1 MKKYSFLII
10 SLLFIQGFVFS
21 QGNFNMGSTRNV
33 SAGCGA
39 FIFDNGGTGNYGA
52 NRNDTIT
59 IYSNNP
65 LLPFVKVT
73 IEEMNID
80 VSDTMYIYNS
90 NTADPAKIVYIGG
103 ISAPWINDS
112 NPIILGD
119 WATFATIDNPSGA
132 ITIRFKSNGTT
143 QGAGFKLSCECI
155 TACQRINGMI
165 NPTASV
171 PPLVLEDGFLY
182 ANVCQYQTATF
193 TGYGDY
199 IDNDVAYHQS
209 DDSTYFSWNL
219 GDTTISGWGLSTV
232 THYYIPGRGYD
243 VVLFLSDQRSCVNQ
257 NAAILRVRTSKNP
270 ITNIAPLPDVCS
282 GTNIDLSVGYGSGSN
297 VIVAPITSEQQSS
310 LSFDST
316 MFVPDGPNCAGMPTC
331 YNTNVTFTSFLPN
344 QQVATLNDIV
354 SICFTMEHSYLGD
367 LQFRVVCPNGQS
379 TITHAQPNGGGLY
392 LGVPVDDSGGCT
404 ANPSSRGTGWN
415 YCWSQN
421 TTMGFGYHGS
431 APNYLHLGQGT
442 RCDSTNRT
450 ANTNYYKPM
459 NSFASLIGCPL
470 NGVWSIEI
478 CDLYGIDDG
487 WIFGWTLNLDPSL
500 LPTPWSYTVLV
511 EEVLW
516 SGPLI
521 TPTSDTTAVIETP
534 DAGAFDYTF
543 SVIDEYGCAYDSTF
557 TLNVVQS
564 PQFDL
569 GADVN
574 ICSGALVQVDPQYNT
589 PGAVYSWSDGTNDAL
604 LTTTVPGNYCLT
616 ITQSNGN
623 ITCQSNDCVS
633 IVINPQPVAEFSA
646 APTQGCS
653 PLWVQFTDLSTPSGI
668 PFTYYWDFGD
678 PYTSQN
684 TSNEQN
690 PFHIYENYGTYDV
703 TLRIVTDAGCES
715 EIVKTGMIQVYAT
728 PVANFLA
735 NPETVSLSDNPDV
748 YFQNLTQNF
757 IPGQTYWDWSFGDGG
772 TSDLF
777 DPTHTYSHPQDY
789 IVTLGVTT
797 SHGCGDTISKIII
810 VEDEIFIPNIITPDG
825 DGVNDV
831 LVIGNINPQRINT
844 LKIFNRWGK
853 KVYDFTNYK
862 PRAECEKNAD
872 GITWTCSDFQDLS
885 LGWGGDGN
893 ADGVYFYTFV
903 YSGVTKEV
911 VKHGSITII
920 GKK

>member
-1 MKKYSFLII
+1 MKKYSFLTI
-10 SLLFIQGFVFS
+10 SLLLIQSFVFS
-21 QGNFNMGSTRNV
+21 QGNYNMGTTRNV
-33 SAGCGA
+33 TSGCGA
-39 FIFDNGGTGNYGA
+39 VIYDNGGTGNYGA

-65 LLPFVKVT
+65 LLPFIKVT

-90 NTADPAKIVYIGG
+90 NTADPSKIVYIGG

-182 ANVCQYQTATF
+182 ANVCEYQTVTL

-199 IDNDVAYHQS
+199 IDNDIAYHQS

-219 GDTTISGWGLSTV
+219 GDTTIAGWGLSTV

-282 GTNIDLSVGYGSGSN
+282 GTNINLSVGYGSGSN

-344 QQVATLNDIV
+344 QEVETLNDIV

-404 ANPSSRGTGWN
+404 ANPSSRGVGWN

-421 TTMGFGYHGS
+421 TVLGFGYHGT
-431 APNYLHLGQGT
+431 APNYLHQGQSS
-442 RCDSTNRT
+442 RCDSTNRA

-500 LPTPWSYTVLV
+500 LPTPWSYTVMID
-511 EEVLW
+511 EVLW
-516 SGPLI
+516 SGPMI

-534 DAGAFDYTF
+534 QAGTFQYTF
-543 SVIDEYGCAYDSTF
+543 SVIDEYNCAYDSTF
-557 TLNVVQS
+557 NLNVVQS
-564 PQFDL
+564 PVFDL
-569 GADVN
+569 GNNVN
-574 ICSGALVQVDPQYNT
+574 ICSGELVQVNSNYNE
-589 PGAVYSWSDGTNDAL
+589 PGAVYHWSDGTNESL
-604 LTTTVPGNYCLT
+604 LTTSTPGNYCLT

-623 ITCQSNDCVS
+623 ITCQSNDCVD

-646 APTQGCS
+646 APTSGCS
-653 PLWVQFTDLSTPSGI
+653 PLWVQFTDLSTPSGV

-678 PYTSQN
+678 PYTSEN

-690 PFHIYENYGTYDV
+690 PMHIYQNYGTYDV
-703 TLRIVTDAGCES
+703 TLRVVTDAGCES
-715 EIVKTGMIQVYAT
+715 EIVKTGYIQVYAT
-728 PVANFLA
+728 PVADFIP
-735 NPETVSLSDNPDV
+735 NPENVSLSDNPDV
-748 YFQNLTQNF
+748 YFQNLTQNY
-757 IPGQTYWDWSFGDGG
+757 IPGQTFWNWSFGDGG

-777 DPTHTYSHPQDY
+777 DPTHTYSHPEDY
-789 IVTLGVTT
+789 SVTLVVST
-797 SHGCGDTISKIII
+797 SHGCGDTVSKLVI

-825 DGVNDV
+825 DGINDV

-862 PRAECEKNAD
+862 PRAECEKASD
-872 GITWTCSDFQDLS
+872 GVTWTCSDFQDIDK
-885 LGWGGDGN
+885 GWGGDN
-893 ADGVYFYTFV
+893 ADGVYYYTFT
-903 YSGVTKEV
+903 YQGVTKEV
-911 VKHGSITII
+911 EKHGSITVI